1 MDIKDVVKGKRVKAL
16 SDFEGVI
23 PVGAVG
29 TLIETRTGAP
39 YIDFDEHYE
48 GCFEFDGYQN
58 VGVLTV
64 EELEEI

>member
-29 TLIETRTGAP
+29 TLIET
-39 YIDFDEHYE
+39 
-48 GCFEFDGYQN
+48 Q
-58 VGVLTV
+58 TV
-64 EELEEI
+64 ALS

>member
-1 MDIKDVVKGKRVKAL
+1 MKVEDVVEGKRVKVL
-16 SDFEGVI
+16 GDIEGVI

-29 TLIETRTGAP
+29 TLIETQTGAP

-48 GCFEFDGYQN
+48 GCFEFDGCQN
-58 VGVLTV
+58 VRALAV